1 MSETASNYDEIM
13 AKYYGEESVIA
24 MILLKVD
31 AKELESAAL
40 ELVKFKN
47 VEDVFLVTGD
57 TDIVVKARFGNYGE
71 LKEFV
76 LSSLAGIK
84 GLKESKTLLVVT
96 TYKDC
101 GKITPSE

>member
-13 AKYYGEESVIA
+13 AKYYGEEAVIA
-24 MILLKVD
+24 VVLLKVD
-31 AKELESAAL
+31 AKELETAAL

-47 VEDVFLVTGD
+47 VDDVFLVTGD
-57 TDIVVKARFGNYGE
+57 TDIVVKARFSNYGE

-76 LSSLAGIK
+76 VNSLAGIK

-96 TYKDC
+96 SYKDC
-101 GKITPSE
+101 GKTTQLE